1 MGIGVS
7 LRDLRHD
14 EFGFLTDDADDS
26 FRKMCQEAPADA
38 LRRGVLQHG
47 HTMFNSLQLRRLVD
61 ELEGL
66 RSEEMTPAI
75 SAILEAA
82 KQAIR
87 KSGYLYFIGD

>member
-1 MGIGVS
+1 MGIAIS

-38 LRRGVLQHG
+38 LRRGVMQHG
-47 HTMFNSLQLRRLVD
+47 HTMFNSLQLHRLVD

-66 RSEEMTPAI
+66 RSEEVTPAVRDV
-75 SAILEAA
+75 LEAA
-82 KQAIR
+82 RQAIR
-87 KSGYLYFIGD
+87 KSGYLYFTGD